1 MHQSQQNY
9 NIHRKRADIKMSCI
23 HKSKCKHFCIELEQS
38 TSLNSIYI
46 FIEGITLQ
54 KIEVMAFYMQT
65 QYPHIY
71 IYTFIKNL
79 QKSTMQ

>member
-38 TSLNSIYI
+38 TSLNSIFSSRNNTPENRSDGFLYANPI
-46 FIEGITLQ
+46 ST
-54 KIEVMAFYMQT
+54 
-65 QYPHIY
+65 H